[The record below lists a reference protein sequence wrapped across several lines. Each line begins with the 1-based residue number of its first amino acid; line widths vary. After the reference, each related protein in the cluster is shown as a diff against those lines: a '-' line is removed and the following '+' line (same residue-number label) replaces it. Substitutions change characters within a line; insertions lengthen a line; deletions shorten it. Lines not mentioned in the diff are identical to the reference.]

1 MLPAPLRM
9 RRSEDFAQTIRRG
22 TRAGRDTLVVHCRRV
37 EGSAERRVG
46 LVVAKTVGNAVV
58 RNRVRRRLRA
68 VVVEQVD
75 VVPPGTDLVLRALP
89 PAQQASY
96 GLLRDEYV
104 SAMSSAVRR
113 ASSRA
118 RA

>member
-22 TRAGRDTLVVHCRRV
+22 TRAGRDTLVVHCRLV
-37 EGSAERRVG
+37 EGGAERRVG

-89 PAQQASY
+89 PAHRASY
-96 GLLRDEYV
+96 SVLRDEYV
-104 SAMSSAVRR
+104 GALSSAVRR